1 MTETTES
8 SRRGPVVVAVD
19 GTEDGDRALRF
30 GVEEAARRGC
40 GLRLVHVPHET
51 IPMAPMLPVFSHA
64 VLHDLGAKVLRE
76 AELSVREL
84 TEGRITAE
92 AVLAQGPRVPSIL
105 EAAADACA
113 LVVAPRPAGSW
124 KLVVGSTTTGLTAR
138 AHCPVYC
145 VPARVG
151 EPGPPRKRVVVG
163 VDGSPV
169 SGAILDAG
177 FAAADLRR
185 AEVVLVHA
193 WRPSGEYDTVIGG
206 RAFVREWVDAVERE
220 LAELSAGHREK
231 YPDVRVRLELRYQRP
246 ALALIEL
253 AQRADLLVVGRRGH
267 GAPLGLLLGSTVRAV
282 VRAEVCPVEVV
293 PV

>member
-1 MTETTES
+1 MTETTG

-19 GTEDGDRALRF
+19 GTEEGERALRF
-30 GVEEAARRGC
+30 GVEEAGRRGC

-51 IPMAPMLPVFSHA
+51 IPMAPMLPVFSGP
-64 VLHDLGAKVLRE
+64 VLHDVGARILRE

-84 TEGRITAE
+84 TDGRLAAE
-92 AVLAQGPRVPSIL
+92 AVLAPGPRVPSIL
-105 EAAADACA
+105 EAAEDACA
-113 LVVAPRPAGSW
+113 LVVAPRPAGAW
-124 KLVVGSTTTGLTAR
+124 KLVVGSTTTGLAAR
-138 AHCPVYC
+138 ADCPVYC
-145 VPARVG
+145 IPAPAAGAAPARD
-151 EPGPPRKRVVVG
+151 RVVVG

-169 SGAILDAG
+169 SKAVLDAG

-185 AEVVLVHA
+185 AELVLAHA
-193 WRPSGEYDTVIGG
+193 WRPSGQYDTVIGG
-206 RAFVREWVDAVERE
+206 RAFVREWVDTVERE

-231 YPDVRVRLELRYQRP
+231 YPDLRVRFELRYQRP
-246 ALALIEL
+246 ALALTEL

-282 VRAEVCPVEVV
+282 IRAEVCPVEVV